1 MCLIFNVYVCAC
13 ESMYQCVKVR
23 RCVFIWDRLF
33 KSEFI
38 RIYICVCVTPC
49 TFVLKFTDVFVY
61 CEGYA

>member
-13 ESMYQCVKVR
+13 ESMPQCVKVR

-38 RIYICVCVTPC
+38 RIYICVCDSMYVC
-49 TFVLKFTDVFVY
+49 VKVHRCVRIL
-61 CEGYA
+61 